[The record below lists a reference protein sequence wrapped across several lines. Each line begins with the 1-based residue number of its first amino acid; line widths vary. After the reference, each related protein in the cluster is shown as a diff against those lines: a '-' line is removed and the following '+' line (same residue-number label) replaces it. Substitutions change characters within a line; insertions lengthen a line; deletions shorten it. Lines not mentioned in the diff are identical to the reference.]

1 MVDCVVVIVSIMYT
15 YIDYLTA
22 TSGLWYFFTR
32 GL

>member
-22 TSGLWYFFTR
+22 TSGL
-32 GL
+32 